1 MARYQQVA
9 ACQSLLGAIERI
21 ERMRRRERVCVTGVA
36 LERKR
41 ELLFCC
47 FKMKAF
53 EINKLLELSE
63 TRNMQQARTINLERY
78 ICTLFS

>member
-1 MARYQQVA
+1 VARYQQVA

-21 ERMRRRERVCVTGVA
+21 ERMRRRESVCVTGVA

-63 TRNMQQARTINLERY
+63 TRNMQQAHD
-78 ICTLFS
+78 

>member
-1 MARYQQVA
+1 VCDGCRV
-9 ACQSLLGAIERI
+9 
-21 ERMRRRERVCVTGVA
+21 REK
-36 LERKR
+36 ERKR

-63 TRNMQQARTINLERY
+63 TRNMQQAHD
-78 ICTLFS
+78 